1 MYQFIETICYEN
13 GSFQR
18 IELHNER
25 CNRTRSH
32 FFGRQPDIRLEFHLS
47 VPVPLRE
54 KTLKVTVTYGIDI
67 VNIVYVLYEIR
78 PIRSLHMIS
87 DNTIDYSFKYA
98 DRSKL
103 ALLTLKKSYFDDIL
117 IVKNGLITDTSY
129 ANTIYLCDNVWY
141 SPIRPLLLGTRLRS
155 YLEEGR
161 ITPPLL
167 RPEDLSSF
175 SEARI
180 INAMISIEKSP
191 VIPISEI
198 RF

>member
-18 IELHNER
+18 MELHNER

-32 FFGRQPDIRLEFHLS
+32 FFGRQPDISLELHLS
-47 VPVPLRE
+47 VPAPLRE
-54 KTLKVTVTYGIDI
+54 KTLKVTVTYEIDI
-67 VNIVYVLYEIR
+67 LNIEYVLYEIR
-78 PIRSLHMIS
+78 PIRSLRMIS
-87 DNTIDYSFKYA
+87 DDAIDYDFKYA

-103 ALLTLKKSYFDDIL
+103 SLLTQKKSYCDDIL
-117 IVKNGLITDTSY
+117 IIKNGLITDISY
-129 ANTIYLCDNVWY
+129 ANTIYLRDNIWY
-141 SPIRPLLLGTRLRS
+141 SPIKPLLMGTRLRS
-155 YLEEGR
+155 YLEQGR
-161 ITPPLL
+161 ITPTLL